1 MNESKSVRRICHF
14 IIDDMLKYIPTTETK
29 LIKALQW
36 NREDSMYKAPEET
49 LQWNRTM
56 NTLIK
61 YIPNPTEDWHFKVLS
76 IFTTRSE
83 EELRNEVLNN

>member
-1 MNESKSVRRICHF
+1 MDKSTRRWCHYV
-14 IIDDMLKYIPTTETK
+14 IDDMLEHIPVIKTE
-29 LIKALQW
+29 LIRDLKW

-49 LQWNRTM
+49 LQWQRTM

-61 YIPNPTEDWHFKVLS
+61 HIPKPIENWHFKVLS

-83 EELRNEVLNN
+83 EELRNSI